1 MIEESSQNSKGATA
15 VAEDRQQ
22 QNQAPWEQQQW
33 RPESESEQGNSAGKK
48 KQQSALQNIRQ
59 FRVEFG
65 PSAKNILNFTNQ
77 LAVMIRAGIS
87 LQDSLES
94 IAEQTDNLKFRA
106 VITDL
111 KNRIEA
117 GQSFSQALSEHPH
130 VFSDLYI
137 NMVGAA

>member
-1 MIEESSQNSKGATA
+1 MIEESSQNSTGATA

-48 KQQSALQNIRQ
+48 KQQSTLQNIRQ

-65 PSAKNILNFTNQ
+65 PSTKDILNFTNQ

-94 IAEQTDNLKFRA
+94 IAEQTDNQQHLPHRR
-106 VITDL
+106 
-111 KNRIEA
+111 NRR
-117 GQSFSQALSEHPH
+117 
-130 VFSDLYI
+130 
-137 NMVGAA
+137 